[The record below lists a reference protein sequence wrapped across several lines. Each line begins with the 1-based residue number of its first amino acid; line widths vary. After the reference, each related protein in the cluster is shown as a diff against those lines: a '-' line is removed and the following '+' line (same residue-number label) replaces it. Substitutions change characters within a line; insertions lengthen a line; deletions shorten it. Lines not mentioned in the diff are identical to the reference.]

1 MKYFYL
7 ADDGKKIP
15 LANFTLTPPQEE
27 YKVQTY
33 IDRTDE
39 YATGRIL
46 PGTFSWNRAEG
57 EPEVGSGEIFTAIDE
72 DGTAY
77 RCKTANT
84 IGVCTGSVL
93 DSSNKSDEKK
103 CS

>member
-15 LANFTLTPPQEE
+15 LINFTLTPPQEE
-27 YKVQTY
+27 YKIQTY

-46 PGTFSWNRAEG
+46 PGTFSWNRSEG
-57 EPEVGSGEIFTAIDE
+57 EPKAVSGEIFTVIAE
-72 DGTAY
+72 DGAAY
-77 RCKTANT
+77 RCQTVNST
-84 IGVCTGSVL
+84 GVCTGSVL
-93 DSSNKSDEKK
+93 DSSNRPDEEMR
-103 CS
+103 S